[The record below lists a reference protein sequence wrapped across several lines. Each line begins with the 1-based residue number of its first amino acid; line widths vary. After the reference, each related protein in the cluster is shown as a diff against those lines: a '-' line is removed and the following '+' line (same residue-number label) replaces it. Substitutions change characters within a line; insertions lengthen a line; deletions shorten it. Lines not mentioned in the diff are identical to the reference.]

1 MARPVTVGSARRVA
15 GLDFKTMIAPFR
27 IPLISAGE
35 YKLMALGPGLPPRA
49 VTRQTPFLS
58 DYCDRQRCDGTRRSH
73 SDSV

>member
-1 MARPVTVGSARRVA
+1 MARPVTVGAARRVA

-49 VTRQTPFLS
+49 VTRQTPFLPITVIDS
-58 DYCDRQRCDGTRRSH
+58 DVTGLVVRIPIQ
-73 SDSV
+73 